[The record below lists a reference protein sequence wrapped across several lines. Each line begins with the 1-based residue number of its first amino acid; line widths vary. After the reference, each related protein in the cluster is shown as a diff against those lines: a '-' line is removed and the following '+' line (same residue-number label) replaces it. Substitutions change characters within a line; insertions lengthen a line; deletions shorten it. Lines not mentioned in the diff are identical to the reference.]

1 MDFNFGKF
9 SSREGFGGYQPNDN
23 HYECATIPLTLT
35 KQIRARIPTLT
46 LT

>member
-9 SSREGFGGYQPNDN
+9 SSREGFGGYQPNN
-23 HYECATIPLTLT
+23 NLPIPLTLT
-35 KQIRARIPTLT
+35 KQIRARILTLT

>member
-23 HYECATIPLTLT
+23 QPFTPYSN
-35 KQIRARIPTLT
+35 
-46 LT
+46 

>member
-1 MDFNFGKF
+1 MDLNFGKF

-23 HYECATIPLTLT
+23 IQNSLTLT
-35 KQIRARIPTLT
+35 KQIRARILTLT

>member
-23 HYECATIPLTLT
+23 QSSPLTLT